1 MKRKLLAWMLT
12 ALLVVSLTA
21 CGGEKADSGQSESS
35 GFESKID
42 LEFTKEVMTK
52 ISQMG
57 DDEATGNR
65 SAGSPAEKETA
76 KYLKSVMEDIGLQ
89 NVTTDKI
96 TVDGWTYKGA
106 DITYED
112 SQGTEQTV
120 TLGGYAT
127 DLTAKEEQTKLVYL
141 GEGTQA
147 DYEGVDV
154 KDKLVLIDI
163 NQDENWWINYP
174 AYQAKHKGAK
184 AVIAMSQMVTENENR
199 IGSQDICGPADAPAF
214 GISQKDSKALQKAIK
229 ASKNKEL
236 DVVFNA
242 DSTITKDA
250 ESQNVWGEIP
260 GESDQVIYMIGH
272 YDGYYHSL
280 YDNASGIATTLGIV
294 KALMDSGYT
303 PEKTIRVVAHGAEEF
318 GKSGNEY
325 DWATGAYEQIMTNHP
340 EWAKKAFAVVNID
353 GDYPV
358 VGEKGYGINTSHE
371 ILSFTENSAKKVTE
385 GSDYE
390 YAFRSPAGTGTED
403 FQWTVQ
409 GIPSIVA
416 THGDECLYY
425 DGMYHSNMDS
435 EEGGALDENALLMNH
450 KIFGAIVS
458 DLDQKIVRPMDF
470 TARLDALTESLDEKL
485 VQDEELTERIAA
497 VKKKVQALNE
507 MAAEAEKG
515 SAEDAEALNDGL
527 YKLFL
532 TAQDGFLRIDYG
544 GEVVFPN
551 EMYQNNINALDQSI
565 AALEKGN
572 IQTAYDDY
580 LSGVDWAW
588 YSMYF
593 DKETCKYFENQ
604 LMKNRKGTFG
614 EGRID
619 YPMADTDSVVRS
631 LGKKYDSK
639 NADVSKEI
647 KELKKLKKQQEAY
660 LKKIIETEKKTLT
673 EMEKGMDDL
682 LPAK

>member
-1 MKRKLLAWMLT
+1 MKRKLLALMLA
-12 ALLVVSLTA
+12 ALLTVSLAA
-21 CGGEKADSGQSESS
+21 CGGEKAESGTQEG

-42 LEFTKEVMTK
+42 LEFTKDVMTT

-65 SAGSPAEKETA
+65 SSGSPAEQEA
-76 KYLKSVMEDIGLQ
+76 AEYLKSVMEDIGLQ
-89 NVTTDKI
+89 NITVDKT
-96 TVDGWTYKGA
+96 TVDGWTFKGA
-106 DITYED
+106 NLTYKD
-112 SQGTEQTV
+112 GQGKEQTV
-120 TLGGYAT
+120 TLSGYAT
-127 DLTAKEEQTKLVYL
+127 DLTAKQEKAKLVYL
-141 GEGTQA
+141 GEGTEA

-174 AYQAKHKGAK
+174 AYQAKQKGAK

-214 GISQKDSKALQKAIK
+214 GISQKDSKALQEAIK
-229 ASKNKEL
+229 ASKGKEL
-236 DVVFNA
+236 DVIFNA

-260 GESDQVIYMIGH
+260 GKSDQVIYMIGH
-272 YDGYYHSL
+272 YDGYYHSF

-294 KALMDSGYT
+294 KALIDSGYT

-340 EWAKKAFAVVNID
+340 EWAEKAFAVVNID
-353 GDYPV
+353 GDYPI

-371 ILSFTENSAKKVTE
+371 ILSFVRDSAQKITED
-385 GSDYE
+385 SDYE

-403 FQWTVQ
+403 FQWTAQ

-416 THGDECLYY
+416 THGDECIYY

-435 EEGGALDENALLMNH
+435 EEGGALDEEALLMNH
-450 KIFGAIVS
+450 QIFGTIVS
-458 DLDQKIVRPMDF
+458 DLDKKVVRPMDF
-470 TARLDALTESLDEKL
+470 TARLEALAESLDENL
-485 VQDEELTERIAA
+485 VQDKELTGQIREVKEKAA
-497 VKKKVQALNE
+497 
-507 MAAEAEKG
+507 
-515 SAEDAEALNDGL
+515 ALNDTMAEADKGQASDAEELNDQL
-527 YKLFL
+527 YNLFL

-551 EMYQNNINALDQSI
+551 EMYQNNINALSQTI
-565 AALEKGN
+565 TELEKGN
-572 IQTAYDDY
+572 IQTAYDEY

-593 DKETCKYFENQ
+593 DKETCQYFENQ

-619 YPMADTDSVVRS
+619 YPMADTDRVVRS

-639 NADVSKEI
+639 KADVSKEI
-647 KELKKLKKQQEAY
+647 RELKRLKKQQETY
-660 LKKIIETEKKTLT
+660 LSKIIEKEKKTLSK
-673 EMEKGMDDL
+673 MERAIDKMI
-682 LPAK
+682 

>member
-1 MKRKLLAWMLT
+1 MKKKLLALMLA
-12 ALLVVSLTA
+12 ALLTVSLAA
-21 CGGEKADSGQSESS
+21 CGGEKEESGASES

-42 LEFTKEVMTK
+42 LEFTKDVMTT
-52 ISQMG
+52 ISNMG

-65 SAGSPAEKETA
+65 SSGSPAEKETA
-76 KYLKSVMEDIGLQ
+76 EYLKSVMEDIGLQ
-89 NVTTDKI
+89 NITVDKT
-96 TVDGWTYKGA
+96 TVDGWTFKGA
-106 DITYED
+106 NLTYKD
-112 SQGTEQTV
+112 GQGEEQAV

-127 DLTAKEEQTKLVYL
+127 DLTAKQEKVKLVYL
-141 GEGTQA
+141 GEGTEA

-154 KDKLVLIDI
+154 KGKLVLIDI

-174 AYQAKHKGAK
+174 AYQAKRKGAK

-214 GISQKDSKALQKAIK
+214 AISQKDSKALQEAIK
-229 ASKNKEL
+229 ASKGKEL
-236 DVVFNA
+236 DVIFNA

-260 GESDQVIYMIGH
+260 GKSDQVIYMIGH

-294 KALMDSGYT
+294 KALIDSGYT

-318 GKSGNEY
+318 GKSGSEY

-340 EWAKKAFAVVNID
+340 EWAEKAFAVVNID

-371 ILSFTENSAKKVTE
+371 ILPFVMESAEKIT
-385 GSDYE
+385 GDSDYE

-403 FQWTVQ
+403 FQWTAQ

-416 THGDECLYY
+416 THGDECIYY

-435 EEGGALDENALLMNH
+435 EEGGALDEEALMMNH
-450 KIFGAIVS
+450 RLFGTIVS
-458 DLDQKIVRPMDF
+458 DLDKKVVRPMDF
-470 TARLDALTESLDEKL
+470 TARLEALEESLDEKL
-485 VQDEELTERIAA
+485 VGDKELTEQISA
-497 VKKKVQALNE
+497 VKEKAAALNE
-507 MAAEAEKG
+507 TIATADKGEAA
-515 SAEDAEALNDGL
+515 DAEGLNDQL

-532 TAQDGFLRIDYG
+532 TAQDGLLRIDYG

-551 EMYQNNINALDQSI
+551 EMYQNNINALSQTI
-565 AALEKGN
+565 AELKKGN
-572 IQTAYDDY
+572 IQTAYDEY

-593 DKETCKYFENQ
+593 DKQTCKYFENQ

-631 LGKKYDSK
+631 LSKKYDSK

-647 KELKKLKKQQEAY
+647 KELNKLKKQQEAY
-660 LKKIIETEKKTLT
+660 LKATIDKEKETLT
-673 EMEKGMDDL
+673 QMEEAIDKMI
-682 LPAK
+682 